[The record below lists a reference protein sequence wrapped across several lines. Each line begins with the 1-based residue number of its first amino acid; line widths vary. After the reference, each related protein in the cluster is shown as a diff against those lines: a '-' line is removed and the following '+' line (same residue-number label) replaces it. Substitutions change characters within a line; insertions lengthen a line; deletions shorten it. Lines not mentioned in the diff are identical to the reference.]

1 MKKKEDGLLE
11 CSRRCMQLKTGCPAK
26 DCRHWIEH
34 EDEHNCTLVSVYQNG
49 PMTLRQTGER
59 MNLSFAR
66 IKQIE
71 TKALLKI
78 RKYVR
83 STNLLF

>member
-1 MKKKEDGLLE
+1 MKKEDGLLE
-11 CSRRCMQLKTGCPAK
+11 CSRTCMKLKTSCPVE
-26 DCRHWIEH
+26 DCRHWIEY
-34 EDEHNCTLVSVYQNG
+34 EEEYNCTLVSVHQNG
-49 PMTLRQTGER
+49 PMTLRQAGER

>member
-1 MKKKEDGLLE
+1 
-11 CSRRCMQLKTGCPAK
+11 MQLKTGCPAK